1 MITGKKII
9 SRTNADTD
17 YISVAAAKEHLRVT
31 TSAEDA
37 YISSLVS
44 AALDVCSHYLGY
56 EIRQSV
62 CKYGFT
68 ELVGQP
74 ATVNPLNGA
83 PLLMGNY
90 LRIPSRVISLDS
102 LQFVD
107 QNNALQPFTDFIT
120 EPLQLSDFGLDV
132 FLNSLPSSL
141 TEAESKYIATVTEGF
156 APVDFSASL
165 KMACLFLVAQYYD
178 NRQNIIVGASV
189 IEMPKGTEF
198 LLNKYR
204 LSTFA

>member
-1 MITGKKII
+1 MITGKKIV
-9 SRTNADTD
+9 SRSNADTD
-17 YISVAAAKEHLRVT
+17 YISVATAKEHLRVT
-31 TSAEDA
+31 TSADDT
-37 YISSLVS
+37 YISSLIS
-44 AALDVCSHYLGY
+44 AALDVCSHYVGY
-56 EIRQSV
+56 ELRESV
-62 CKYGFT
+62 CKYGFA

-90 LRIPSRVISLDS
+90 LRIPSRVITLDT
-102 LQFVD
+102 LQYVD
-107 QNNALQPFTDFIT
+107 DENTLQSFTDYII

-132 FLNSLPSSL
+132 FLNSLPTSL
-141 TEAESKYIATVTEGF
+141 TEAETKYIATVTEGF
-156 APVDFSASL
+156 APEDFSASL
-165 KMACLFLVAQYYD
+165 KIACLFLVAQYYD

-198 LLNKYR
+198 LLDKYK

>member
-17 YISVAAAKEHLRVT
+17 YISVASAKEHLRVT
-31 TSAEDA
+31 NNSEDA

-90 LRIPSRVISLDS
+90 LRIPSRVIALDS

-107 QNNALQPFTDFIT
+107 QDNALQPFTDFIT

-132 FLNSLPSSL
+132 YLNSLPTSL
-141 TEAESKYIATVTEGF
+141 TEAETKYIATVTEGF

>member
-9 SRTNADTD
+9 SRTNADTA

-31 TSAEDA
+31 NNTEDA

-62 CKYGFT
+62 CKYGFA

-132 FLNSLPSSL
+132 FLNSLPTSL
-141 TEAESKYIATVTEGF
+141 TEAETKYIATVTEGF

-165 KMACLFLVAQYYD
+165 KIACLFLVSQYYD

-198 LLNKYR
+198 LLDKYR

>member
-31 TSAEDA
+31 NNSEDA

-90 LRIPSRVISLDS
+90 LRIPSRVIALDS

-107 QNNALQPFTDFIT
+107 ENNALQPFTDFIT

-132 FLNSLPSSL
+132 YLHSLPSSL
-141 TEAESKYIATVTEGF
+141 TEAETKYIATVTEGF

-165 KMACLFLVAQYYD
+165 KIACLFLVAQYYD

>member
-44 AALDVCSHYLGY
+44 AALDVCSHYVGY

-90 LRIPSRVISLDS
+90 LRIPSRVITLTS

-107 QNNALQPFTDFIT
+107 QNNALQPFTDYIT

-132 FLNSLPSSL
+132 YLNSLPTSL
-141 TEAESKYIATVTEGF
+141 TEAETKYIATVTEGF
-156 APVDFSASL
+156 TPADFSASL
-165 KMACLFLVAQYYD
+165 KIACLFLVAQYYD

-198 LLNKYR
+198 LLDKYK

>member
-44 AALDVCSHYLGY
+44 AALDVCSHYVGY

-90 LRIPSRVISLDS
+90 LRIPSKVITLDS

-132 FLNSLPSSL
+132 YLNSLPTSL
-141 TEAESKYIATVTEGF
+141 TEAETKYIATVTEGF
-156 APVDFSASL
+156 AAVDFSASL